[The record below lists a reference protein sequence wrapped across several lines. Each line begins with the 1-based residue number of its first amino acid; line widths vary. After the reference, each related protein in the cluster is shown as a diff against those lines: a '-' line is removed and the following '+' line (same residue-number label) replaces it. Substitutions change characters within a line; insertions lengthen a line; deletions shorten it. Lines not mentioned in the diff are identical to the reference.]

1 MKRKNFLRLMALL
14 LSLVFFAG
22 CAAQKVPREDEAS
35 SQEQEAKPEEEQTP
49 QEPEPEPVE
58 EASATLV
65 AVGDNLLHNTISWDA
80 QQSDGR

>member
-14 LSLVFFAG
+14 LSLVFLAG
-22 CAAQKVPREDEAS
+22 CVAQKVPQEDDAS

-49 QEPEPEPVE
+49 QEPEPVE

-65 AVGDNLLHNTISWDA
+65 AVIV
-80 QQSDGR
+80 